1 MKQNRILARLRA
13 GRPAVITWCVSGSP
27 IMAELMVMHDFDGLL
42 LCAQHGYWSYD
53 GLLHALGTVNDTA
66 TTPIV
71 RVASNDYAL
80 IGRALDAG
88 AMGIVI
94 PMVNTREDSEDAV
107 ANCLYPPE
115 GLRSS
120 GGPRRDRLGSDYV
133 EKANEETLVTV
144 MIETR
149 EAVGNAAEIASVP
162 GVGAVMIGPGDLAM
176 SLGCFP
182 ELSDEHE
189 ESIQR
194 VIAACKEVGTPVGM
208 ACADADECILRAS
221 QGMTFLACGSDAGFV
236 GAGAA
241 AHLAKVREGTADLDA

>member
-1 MKQNRILARLRA
+1 MRNPGSMRANRILTRLRA

-94 PMVNTREDSEDAV
+94 PTVNTREDSKEAV
-107 ANCLYPPE
+107 ANCLYPPQ
-115 GLRSS
+115 GIRSS
-120 GGPRRDRLGSDYV
+120 DGPRRDRLGSDYV
-133 EKANEETLVTV
+133 QKANEETLVTV
-144 MIETR
+144 L
-149 EAVGNAAEIASVP
+149 
-162 GVGAVMIGPGDLAM
+162 IGPGDLAM

-182 ELSDEHE
+182 DVTDEH
-189 ESIQR
+189 
-194 VIAACKEVGTPVGM
+194 
-208 ACADADECILRAS
+208 DECILRAS
-221 QGMTFLACGSDAGFV
+221 QGMTFLACGSDAGFT

-241 AHLAKVREGTADLDA
+241 AHLAKVRGGTADLDA